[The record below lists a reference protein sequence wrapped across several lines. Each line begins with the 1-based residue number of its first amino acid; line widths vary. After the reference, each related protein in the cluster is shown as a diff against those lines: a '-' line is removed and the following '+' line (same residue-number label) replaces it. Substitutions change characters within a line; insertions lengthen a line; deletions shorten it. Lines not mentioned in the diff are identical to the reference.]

1 MNFQC
6 GIVLLLMGILMVGDG
21 CGGLSRPPAG
31 ENVAHAKSGGS
42 ASDLSAEGMWLP
54 NALPAARI
62 EKLFGFSPTP
72 EWAEHLRLSSVRIGA
87 SGSFVSA
94 DGLVLTNHHVAANGL
109 HNISRE
115 GKDYLANGFLAK
127 TREEEQQLPGAEL
140 SVLVSIEDVTA
151 QINAAVDVKLTAEE
165 AVKARHAV
173 IAEIERKSLETTG
186 LQSNVVTLYGG
197 ALYHLYR
204 NKRYTD
210 VRAVFAPEV
219 ASAFFGGDVDNF
231 EYPRFDL
238 DITLLRAYENGKP
251 AQVEHYLH
259 LAKKG
264 VDKGEPVFV
273 SGHPGHTDRLLPVA
287 VLEGMRDVTLPVRIE
302 QMERMEKALFAYAA
316 KSPESARRAEENIFG
331 IQNSLKATRP
341 RLEAL
346 RGGMIEKKRTE
357 ESSLRAALRQR
368 IDLRKLDGAWDR
380 VAKAEQ
386 QRAKLQTR
394 QMFLEEGRA
403 FGTGLFF
410 DARLLMRMAAED
422 AKPDAQRLPEYTQSK
437 RGPLEHG
444 LFAQDPVYADLEIA
458 KLTASLEMFR
468 EKFGADSPD
477 VKKVLEGK
485 MPAARAEELVN
496 GSKLGDAAER
506 RRIREGGAA
515 AIAASDDP
523 FIKLAR
529 LIDDDARAV
538 RKEYEST
545 VIEPQTQALT
555 DINKARF
562 ALLGTDAYPDATG
575 TLRLAYG
582 FVKGYEQDG
591 HQIAPWTTIGGAFAH
606 EQAHHGQKDYAL
618 PASWAKARTA
628 LDHGTLDLLKPLNFV
643 CTADITGGN
652 SGSPVVNRAGEWVGI
667 IFDSNRQG
675 VADNFSYTD
684 HQARAVAVDSRGILE
699 ALRKIYGA
707 DDLAKE
713 LEGK

>member
-1 MNFQC
+1 MNIEC
-6 GIVLLLMGILMVGDG
+6 GLFLLTVAIFVALGG
-21 CGGLSRPPAG
+21 CSTSRDRQAMPGTSAVTMQSGKPELST
-31 ENVAHAKSGGS
+31 
-42 ASDLSAEGMWLP
+42 EGMWLP
-54 NALPAARI
+54 NALPDARM
-62 EKLFGFSPTP
+62 EKIFGFRPTK

-109 HNISRE
+109 HHISRE
-115 GKDYLANGFLAK
+115 GKDYLANGYLAK
-127 TREEEQQLPGAEL
+127 TRDEEQPLPGAEL
-140 SVLVSIEDVTA
+140 TVLVSIEDVTA
-151 QINAAVDVKLTAEE
+151 RVNAAVDTKLSTEE
-165 AVKARHAV
+165 SIKSRHAA
-173 IAEIERKSLETTG
+173 IADIERKSLESTG

-210 VRAVFAPEV
+210 VRAVFAPEIG
-219 ASAFFGGDVDNF
+219 SAFFGGDTDNF

-251 AQVEHYLH
+251 AHVENYLH
-259 LAKKG
+259 LAKQG
-264 VDKGEPVFV
+264 VVEGEPVFV
-273 SGHPGHTDRLLPVA
+273 SGHPGHTDRLLPVT
-287 VLEGMRDVTLPVRIE
+287 VLEGMRDVSLPVRIE
-302 QMERMEKALFAYAA
+302 QMERMEKALFAFAA
-316 KSPESARRAEENIFG
+316 KSPEAARRAEENIFG
-331 IQNSLKATRP
+331 IQNGLKATRP

-346 RGGMIEKKRTE
+346 RGKTIEEKRKDE
-357 ESSLRAALRQR
+357 ALLRARLRQT
-368 IDLRKLDGAWDR
+368 DGLKQLDSAWDR

-386 QRAKLQTR
+386 QRARLQAR
-394 QMFLEEGRA
+394 MMFLEEGRA
-403 FGTGLFF
+403 FGTGLFY
-410 DARLLMRMAAED
+410 DARLLVRLAAED

-444 LFAQDPVYADLEIA
+444 LFAEDPVYADLETA
-458 KLTASLEMFR
+458 KLAASLELFI
-468 EKFGADSPD
+468 EKLGADSTD

-485 MPAARAEELVN
+485 TSAARAEELVN
-496 GSKLGDAAER
+496 GTKLGDPAER

-515 AIAASDDP
+515 AIAASTDP

-529 LIDDDARAV
+529 LIDEDARSV
-538 RKEYEST
+538 RKEYEAAVT
-545 VIEPQTQALT
+545 EPQTQALT

-591 HQIAPWTTIGGAFAH
+591 HRIEPWTTIGGAFAH
-606 EQAHHGQKDYAL
+606 EQAHPGQKDYTL
-618 PASWAKARTA
+618 PASWAKAKA
-628 LDHGTLDLLKPLNFV
+628 SLNAGTPLNFV

-684 HQARAVAVDSRGILE
+684 DQARAVAVDCRGILE
-699 ALRKIYGA
+699 AMRKIYGA
-707 DDLAKE
+707 EELAKE